1 MHPIPLAPLPAD
13 QRDYR
18 LYRAANGLLCLLI
31 HDAHASQATAVYRV
45 AAGSHAEP
53 DDLPGLAHLLEH
65 MLFMGSQG
73 WPEPGSFPARV
84 AQWGGRFNA
93 STAPRATTFFC
104 AVSPQGLEP
113 CLTQLTDMLT
123 APLFAPEQVERERR
137 VIDAEF
143 QTRLADDAI
152 HAQAALAT
160 QLHPDHPLR
169 RFSAGNARSLAGDAA
184 ELAERLAHWHAIHYR
199 AGSMAL
205 VLHGPQSPEQ
215 LLALAQTSAD
225 RLLAGRAPE
234 PFALP
239 LFTEGHLPR
248 QVDWQGRSSQAERV
262 LLYPLSECDVH
273 GPAACWLCDW
283 LNSPAPAG
291 ALGYLR
297 ERGLLD
303 ELAATL
309 EADAWGQALLRLE
322 IQGAEVEPNL
332 LLAELDGWLQAM
344 REQDPAKWPQAARQA
359 LAQTAF
365 DLGPQ
370 GDMLDNC
377 RRYAERLLSLPAE
390 QVLDLAGVLLPP
402 LEAEEWQWLLRQLRP
417 DSRLLL
423 QRLPRLL
430 GGELCAHTQTR
441 WQARA
446 LPVSLASTANL
457 TGRVG
462 PCLGPLAEAPEG
474 LRWSSVVPGLR
485 LQRFAPAVG
494 ALRTRLAWCWP
505 DDKASQS
512 ERRWLQA
519 AWSLQGEALAQWGE
533 RVGVALCW
541 SLAPGQLVLDV
552 SGPVSLLPA
561 FMRELLTQLQVPPSP
576 CQLPLIE
583 RRCRR
588 WVQHE
593 HDALPAWRL
602 LQTLEQERTVSALRL
617 RDPQA
622 LWQRLCNQAQVIWLK
637 PDGWPEAERSQ
648 LAKLLINLCPQLMQ
662 PFAWRCPLPQLQP
675 GQLQVSE
682 VSSKHIDRAQLLYLP
697 AADDSPLEAA
707 CWRLLHHRVA
717 EPFFAELRTRQ
728 QLGYWVVAR
737 LHRRAGRPGLLLLV
751 QSPDQSHR
759 RIESAVDDFLAASVQ
774 ELRALPADQ
783 LQAQTTHLSQLLEQ
797 QRQHP
802 QHSFEARWE
811 DCLWQREDQL
821 AGEQQALLELT
832 AAHWKAFVSRLPQ
845 SARWRL
851 LSRQAGAD

>member
-1 MHPIPLAPLPAD
+1 MHPIPLASLPAD
-13 QRDYR
+13 QRDYQ
-18 LYRAANGLLCLLI
+18 LYRASNGLLCLLI
-31 HDAHASQATAVYRV
+31 HDAHASQATAVYQV

-65 MLFMGSQG
+65 MLFMGSQR
-73 WPEPGSFPARV
+73 WPEPGSFPALV
-84 AQWGGRFNA
+84 AEWGGRFNA
-93 STAPRATTFFC
+93 STAPYATRFFC
-104 AVSPQGLEP
+104 SVSPQGLQP
-113 CLTQLTDMLT
+113 CLAQLTDMLA
-123 APLFAPEQVERERR
+123 APLFAPQQVEQERR

-143 QTRLADDAI
+143 QTRLADDDI
-152 HAQAALAT
+152 HAQAVLAT
-160 QLHPDHPLR
+160 QVHPEHPLS
-169 RFSAGNARSLAGDAA
+169 RFTAGNARTLAGDAA
-184 ELAERLAHWHAIHYR
+184 ALSERLSQWHAIHYR

-205 VLHGPQSPEQ
+205 VLHGPQAPEQ
-215 LLALAQTSAD
+215 LLALAQDSAEQ
-225 RLLAGRAPE
+225 LLAGRAPE
-234 PFALP
+234 PFAQP
-239 LFTEGHLPR
+239 LFAPEQLPR
-248 QVDWQGRSSQAERV
+248 QVAWQGRSSQSQAV
-262 LLYPLSECDVH
+262 LLYPLRECAVH
-273 GPAACWLCDW
+273 GAAAHWLGEW
-283 LNSPAPAG
+283 LNSPSPAG

-297 ERGLLD
+297 DRGLLD
-303 ELAATL
+303 ELHASL
-309 EADAWGQALLRLE
+309 EADVGGQAMLRIELHTAD
-322 IQGAEVEPNL
+322 AEPAQV
-332 LLAELDGWLQAM
+332 LAGLDGWLQAM
-344 REQDPAKWPQAARQA
+344 RSKEPAEWPQAARRA

-370 GDMLDNC
+370 GDMLDSC

-402 LEAEEWQWLLRQLRP
+402 LEAEDWQRLLRQLRP
-417 DSRLLL
+417 DNRLLL

-446 LPVSLASTANL
+446 LPVSVASTANL

-505 DDKASQS
+505 DDMASQS

-533 RVGVALCW
+533 RVGVALRW

-552 SGPVSLLPA
+552 SAPSSLLPA
-561 FMRELLTQLQVPPSP
+561 FLRELLTQLQTPPSP
-576 CQLPLIE
+576 YQLPLIE
-583 RRCRR
+583 RRSRR
-588 WVQHE
+588 WLQQE

-602 LQTLEQERTVSALRL
+602 LQTLEQERAVSARRL

-622 LWQRLCNQAQVIWLK
+622 LWQRLCSQAQVIWLK
-637 PDGWPEAERSQ
+637 PEGWPEAEQAR

-662 PFAWRCPLPQLQP
+662 PFAWRCPLPQLQR

-682 VSSKHIDRAQLLYLP
+682 VSSRHTDRAQLLYLP

-717 EPFFAELRTRQ
+717 DPFFAELRTRQ

-774 ELRALPADQ
+774 ELSALSADQ
-783 LQAQTTHLSQLLEQ
+783 LQVQTTHLSQLLEQ

-802 QHSFEARWE
+802 QHGFEARWE
-811 DCLWQREDQL
+811 DCVWQREDQL
-821 AGEQQALLELT
+821 AAEQQALLELT
-832 AAHWKAFVSRLPQ
+832 AAHWNAFVSRLPQ